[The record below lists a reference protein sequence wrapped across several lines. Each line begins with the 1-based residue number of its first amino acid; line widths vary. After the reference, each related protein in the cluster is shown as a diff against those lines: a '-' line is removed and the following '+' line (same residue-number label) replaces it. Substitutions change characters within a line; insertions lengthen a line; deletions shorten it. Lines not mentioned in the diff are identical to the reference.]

1 MASLKK
7 WLDRRRNPWKG
18 VFYDAFKRW
27 RRENG
32 PARLYDYAGLPA
44 GAVVLDIGAF
54 RGEWSDLVL
63 AAQPDCTIHAFEP
76 HPGFAQDL
84 REKFAGDARVIV
96 HDFALG
102 SEPGTLR
109 LSDAGDASSGV
120 AAHER
125 AFEAQI
131 VPVHQFFADTPLPR
145 IDLAKLN
152 IEGGEYDLLPALIAG
167 GQIAAIARLQVQ
179 FHLFEPGFA
188 ALRDSIR
195 HDLDKTHD
203 CVWEYPFVW
212 EEWQRQTS

>member
-32 PARLYDYAGLPA
+32 PAQLYDYAGLPA

-63 AAQPDCTIHAFEP
+63 AAQPDCTIHAFE
-76 HPGFAQDL
+76 
-84 REKFAGDARVIV
+84 KFAGDARVIV

-102 SEPGTLR
+102 SEAGTLR

-131 VPVHQFFADTPLPR
+131 VPVRQFFADTPLPR
-145 IDLAKLN
+145 VDFAKIN
-152 IEGGEYDLLPALIAG
+152 IEGGEYDLLPALITTG
-167 GQIAAIARLQVQ
+167 LISRMERLLIQ

-203 CVWEYPFVW
+203 CVWDYPFVW